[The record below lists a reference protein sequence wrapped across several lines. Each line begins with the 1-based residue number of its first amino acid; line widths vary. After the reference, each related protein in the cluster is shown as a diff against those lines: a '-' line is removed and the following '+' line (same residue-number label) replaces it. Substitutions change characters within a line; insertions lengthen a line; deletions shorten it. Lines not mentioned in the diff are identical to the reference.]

1 MSSFTASVRPEFAGR
16 ALLVSS
22 QAAEAKQIVGAM
34 QRFAF
39 TVDVC
44 TNQQSGATLISKR
57 KFQAIIL
64 DLGADDQYSEL
75 FDIVRFSPSNRSAV
89 TFAVLGLE
97 RRSRPVQPNFFLHR
111 PLTNALLASTIKAAI
126 GLIIRDYRRYFRC
139 PINVPATV
147 QISGGPPVPCELMN
161 ISEGGLALNKCIPL
175 GLGTLVRTRFELPDK
190 VGAFQVEAHVC
201 WSDNRSRAGLH
212 FFSMVPDQKV
222 RLQIWLSKQ
231 IEEGF
236 PERIMQLF
244 GNQR

>member
-1 MSSFTASVRPEFAGR
+1 MRSFTIPVRPEFAGR

-22 QAAEAKQIVGAM
+22 RTAEARKIVRAM

-44 TNQQSGATLISKR
+44 KNRKSGAALIATR

-64 DLGADDQYSEL
+64 DLGADDQESEL
-75 FDIVRFSPSNRSAV
+75 LDVVRSSASNRSAV
-89 TFAVLGLE
+89 TFAVLGTE
-97 RRSRPVQPNFFLHR
+97 RRSRPLHTRFFLHR
-111 PLTNALLASTIKAAI
+111 PLTNALLASTFKAAI

-139 PINVPATV
+139 PIKVPATI
-147 QISGGPPVPCELMN
+147 QISGGLPIPCELMN

-175 GLGTLVRTRFELPDK
+175 GLGTLVGMRFELPDK
-190 VGAFQVEAHVC
+190 LGEFQVDAHVC

-212 FFSMVPDQKV
+212 FSSLFPEQKV
-222 RLQIWLSKQ
+222 RLQIWLSNQ
-231 IEEGF
+231 IEEGI
-236 PERIMQLF
+236 PDPIMRLF

>member
-1 MSSFTASVRPEFAGR
+1 MSSFTTPARPDFAGR
-16 ALLVSS
+16 ALLVSRR
-22 QAAEAKQIVGAM
+22 AAEARQIVSAM

-44 TNQQSGATLISKR
+44 TDQESGAALIATR

-64 DLGADDQYSEL
+64 SLGADDQESEL
-75 FDIVRFSPSNRSAV
+75 LDVVRSSPSNRTAV
-89 TFAVLGLE
+89 TFAVLGSE
-97 RRSRPVQPNFFLHR
+97 RRSRPLHPNFFLHR
-111 PLTNALLASTIKAAI
+111 PLTNALLASTFKAAI

-139 PINVPATV
+139 PIKVPATI
-147 QISGGPPVPCELMN
+147 QISGGPPTPCELMN

-175 GLGTLVRTRFELPDK
+175 GLGTLVETRFELPDK
-190 VGAFQVEAHVC
+190 FAEFQVDAHVC

-212 FFSMVPDQKV
+212 FSSISPEQKV

-236 PERIMQLF
+236 PDPIMQLF